1 MVMAKFSYEALD
13 KGGKPVKGTIEA
25 DTEDM
30 ILERLRGMGYF
41 PTKITKSKE
50 SVGQIDLG
58 TLPGLRWLFGRIK
71 LRHIS
76 TFTRQLATLIEAGLP
91 LLRSL
96 TILEEQTESGNLK
109 KIIKELSVGIES
121 GGTLSEGLGHY
132 PKVFSKLYVNMVR
145 AGEIGGVLE
154 AVLEKI
160 AVFLE
165 KQRELRSKVKS
176 AMMYPMMVICVS
188 GLIVTFILVFI
199 IPRFKAIYEDLHA
212 TLPAPTLLLIN
223 ISNVLI
229 DPIKA
234 STALAC
240 IILIIIG
247 FKYMNKTSQGKFY
260 IDSVKLKLP
269 VFGQLVN
276 KMAIARFASTLSTLI
291 TSGVP
296 ILQALE
302 IVRET
307 SGNEVVSRAMTQVH
321 DSIREGES
329 IHEPLAKFPVFPPL
343 VVHMI
348 AVGEETGALDAMLN
362 KVAEAYERE
371 VDDTVKGLTSLIE
384 PLLIVFLGI
393 IIGFIVIALY
403 LPLFNIVNVIK

>member
-1 MVMAKFSYEALD
+1 MAKFSYEALD

-41 PTKITKSKE
+41 PTKILKSKE
-50 SVGQIDLG
+50 SVGKVDIG

-71 LRHIS
+71 LKHIS

-109 KIIKELSVGIES
+109 KIIKDLSVGIES
-121 GGTLSEGLGHY
+121 GGTLSEGLSHY
-132 PKVFSKLYVNMVR
+132 PKVFSKLYINMVK

-160 AVFLE
+160 AIFLE

-176 AMMYPMMVICVS
+176 AMMYPTMVMCVS
-188 GLIVTFILVFI
+188 AGIVTFILVFI
-199 IPRFKAIYEDLHA
+199 IPRFKKIYSDLGA
-212 TLPAPTLLLIN
+212 QNLPGPTELLIS
-223 ISNVLI
+223 ISTVLT
-229 DPIKA
+229 DPVRGAI
-234 STALAC
+234 ALVC
-240 IILIIIG
+240 LILIIIA
-247 FKYMNKTSQGKFY
+247 FRYANKTSQGKFY

-276 KMAIARFASTLSTLI
+276 KMSIARFASTLSTLI

-307 SGNEVVSRAMTQVH
+307 SGNEVVARAMTQVH
-321 DSIREGES
+321 ESIREGET

-384 PLLIVFLGI
+384 PLLIVFLGL

>member
-1 MVMAKFSYEALD
+1 MAKFTYEALD
-13 KGGKPVKGTIEA
+13 KGGKPVKGSIEA

-30 ILERLRGMGYF
+30 IVERLRGMGFY
-41 PTKITKSKE
+41 PTKITKTKGA
-50 SVGQIDLG
+50 VGKVDVG

-76 TFTRQLATLIEAGLP
+76 TFTRQLSTLIEAGLP

-109 KIIKELSVGIES
+109 KIIKELAVGIES
-121 GGTLSEGLGHY
+121 GGTLSEGLSHY
-132 PKVFSKLYVNMVR
+132 PKVFTKLYINMVR

-154 AVLEKI
+154 AVLDKI
-160 AVFLE
+160 ASFLE

-176 AMMYPMMVICVS
+176 ALMYPIMVICVS
-188 GLIVTFILVFI
+188 TAIVTFILVAI
-199 IPRFKAIYEDLHA
+199 IPRFKNIYGELGA
-212 TLPAPTLLLIN
+212 TLPGPTLILIE
-223 ISNVLI
+223 ISDTLTDPIRAAITIGCIVLI
-229 DPIKA
+229 IVGYRYA
-234 STALAC
+234 
-240 IILIIIG
+240 
-247 FKYMNKTSQGKFY
+247 NRTSQGKFY
-260 IDSVKLKLP
+260 IDSAKLKLP

-276 KMAIARFASTLSTLI
+276 KIAIARFASTLATLI

-302 IVRET
+302 IVKET
-307 SGNEVVSRAMTQVH
+307 SGNEVVSRAMVQVH

-329 IHEPLAKFPVFPPL
+329 IHEPLSKFPVFPPL

-348 AVGEETGALDAMLN
+348 AVGEETGALDAMLT

-393 IIGFIVIALY
+393 IIGFIVVALY

>member
-1 MVMAKFSYEALD
+1 MAKFNYEALD
-13 KGGKPVKGTIEA
+13 KGGKPVKGSIEA

-50 SVGQIDLG
+50 AVGQIDLG
-58 TLPGLRWLFGRIK
+58 TLPGFRWLFGRIK

-96 TILEEQTESGNLK
+96 TILEEQTEAGNLK
-109 KIIKELSVGIES
+109 RIIKELAVGIES
-121 GGTLSEGLGHY
+121 GGNLSEGMSHY
-132 PKVFSKLYVNMVR
+132 PKVFSKLYVNMVK

-176 AMMYPMMVICVS
+176 AMMYPTMVICVS

-199 IPRFKAIYEDLHA
+199 IPRFKAIYSELHA
-212 TLPAPTLLLIN
+212 NLPAPTQILID

-234 STALAC
+234 STALVC
-240 IILIIIG
+240 LILLIVG
-247 FKYMNKTSQGKFY
+247 FRYLNKTSQGKFY

-276 KMAIARFASTLSTLI
+276 KMAIARFASTLATLI

-307 SGNEVVSRAMTQVH
+307 SGNEVVARAMVQVH